1 MLHIFNLHKAFGDRV
16 LFDKVSW
23 QLQPGMRVGLCGPNG
38 AGKTT
43 LLKMLSGEVEPDAG
57 EISRPNGLTV
67 GYLPQDGLTHAGRTL
82 YGEASRAFEPLL
94 ALQAELRELEAQLAD
109 TSLPAAEHDAS
120 LDRYSEVQTAF
131 QDRDG
136 YGIEAKVDAV
146 LRGLGFEGTDFEKP
160 TETFS
165 GGWQMRIALAK
176 LLLRRPRLLLLDE
189 PTNHLDLEARNWL
202 EEFLV
207 DYPDPVVLVSHD
219 RYFLDSV
226 VTEIAE
232 VGLRTLTEFRG
243 TYSAYLTEREARI
256 ARLREAKKQ
265 QDEEVARM
273 RMFIDRFRYKAT
285 KAKQVQSRVKML
297 EKITPIEVPP
307 ARKRVHFK
315 FPASAKSGRTV
326 IELRDIGKAY
336 GDVRVFG
343 RANVHIERGDRV
355 ALVGPNGAGKSTLM
369 RMLSGVE
376 APDRGERVEG
386 YRVITQYF
394 AQDEA
399 TRLDGSLTVYETL
412 ASGSPVDMVPAIR
425 NILGGFLFTE
435 DDVYKPVKVLSGGE
449 RTRLA
454 VARMLLRPS
463 NTLILDEPTNHL
475 DIDSTDVLL
484 DALTDYGGT
493 LIFVSHDRYFVDRL
507 ATKIIDIGHGEAVL
521 YPGNYE
527 DFRWSR
533 EQATDGSPP
542 AGAEP
547 NAGGRA
553 TNRRAGNATDR
564 DSGGQG
570 REAVTARSV
579 HSAIP
584 FRTGCRGRGGEPQAT
599 PRSGARRRSVPARGA
614 ARGLVRPQRRRAQAA
629 AGGNAPA
636 AAQAGRTPQA
646 HRRHGETHRR
656 AGGRDPQARSRHG
669 GPRLLHRPGVGRR
682 GGEAPPGTD
691 VGGRRPDEPVGSTRA
706 GGRRASAAV
715 VNARRRNRSPEP
727 DGLVGT
733 ALSGG
738 SLHRRT
744 QPREFRGTSSWR
756 RGLGPNAEPCDGFG
770 GATLA
775 GASCDKAR

>member
-1 MLHIFNLHKAFGDRV
+1 MLHISNLHKAFGDRV

-23 QLQPGMRVGLCGPNG
+23 QLQPGMRIGLCGPNG

-57 EISRPNGLTV
+57 EIARPNDLTV
-67 GYLPQDGLTHAGRTL
+67 GYLPQDGLSHAGRTL
-82 YGEASRAFEPLL
+82 YDEASRAFEPLL
-94 ALQAELRELEAQLAD
+94 ALQAELGDLETKLGDAGLSQ
-109 TSLPAAEHDAS
+109 SEHDAA

-207 DYPDPVVLVSHD
+207 DYPDAVVLVSHD

-256 ARLREAKKQ
+256 ARLREAKKR

-273 RMFIDRFRYKAT
+273 RLFIDRFRYKAT

-297 EKITPIEVPP
+297 EKITPIEVPA

-326 IELRDIGKAY
+326 IELRDVAKAY
-336 GDVRVFG
+336 GDVRVFE
-343 RANVHIERGDRV
+343 RAGVHIERGDRV

-376 APDRGERVEG
+376 APDRGERIEG

-412 ASGSPVDMVPAIR
+412 ASGSPLDMVPAIR

-435 DDVYKPVKVLSGGE
+435 DDVYKRVKVLSGGE

-507 ATKIIDIGHGEAVL
+507 ATKIIDIGHGEAAL

-527 DFRWSR
+527 EFRWSR
-533 EQATDGSPP
+533 AQAAGRDRTAGGAARNAGAGRSAVSEATTGTGTPAGPRRNAAPAPSTPKQRPRGAPRP
-542 AGAEP
+542 AGAADP
-547 NAGGRA
+547 DAGGTGRKAKRA
-553 TNRRAGNATDR
+553 RQTDPGPARTSEAAAPRASTRRSAAEHKRLQVEARRQQRQIDGLRRRIADLEKRIAEREEAIRKLEADMAAPGFFTDQTSA
-564 DSGGQG
+564 D
-570 REAVTARSV
+570 EAVKRHQALMWEVGDLMNRWEALEQEAAERTA
-579 HSAIP
+579 
-584 FRTGCRGRGGEPQAT
+584 
-599 PRSGARRRSVPARGA
+599 
-614 ARGLVRPQRRRAQAA
+614 
-629 AGGNAPA
+629 AP
-636 AAQAGRTPQA
+636 
-646 HRRHGETHRR
+646 
-656 AGGRDPQARSRHG
+656 
-669 GPRLLHRPGVGRR
+669 
-682 GGEAPPGTD
+682 
-691 VGGRRPDEPVGSTRA
+691 
-706 GGRRASAAV
+706 
-715 VNARRRNRSPEP
+715 
-727 DGLVGT
+727 
-733 ALSGG
+733 
-738 SLHRRT
+738 
-744 QPREFRGTSSWR
+744 
-756 RGLGPNAEPCDGFG
+756 
-770 GATLA
+770 
-775 GASCDKAR
+775 